1 MKNILKTK
9 YISFLLALVMV
20 VGIFLPHSGALAEGS
35 GKYNIDFAIN
45 IHNKDELLKKIKN
58 GDKIEASHREVKV
71 YKLKID
77 GELTDDARLKLAK
90 EYDSLTVAEAE
101 KKLKDEKKFEK
112 EIPTEKSKYIYG
124 DKLYDV
130 IDPKAIKDFKLENLN
145 LDREKIL
152 IKNLDKGYYLIKE
165 TDESK
170 KIPDQKLITFVV
182 KLPNKDMKDKDTLE
196 LDAKVVKDV
205 PKKSLKLIK
214 VDFYNK
220 NAKLN
225 QAQFELYKK
234 VKDGDKEKNELVKV
248 SGSRGN
254 YIYDENGN
262 TTVLETWNDG
272 EIVVQAVPDG
282 KYFFKELKP
291 APGYGEEGNKGK
303 TSKDLSPGE
312 SDTVDNKPTPILK
325 KVDKDTGKA
334 LDGAVFE
341 LYKKDG
347 TKLNFKETSVG
358 YEQDPNGKA
367 KLVTKNGGILNIT
380 NLANGEYTI
389 KEVEAPKGYKQ
400 ADIKEDFKV
409 NNFNAVDK
417 DGKLRILVIKN
428 EPLTPPPV
436 KTPKGGFNFVKI
448 DSSKQE
454 HRLANAKFI
463 LMKKSGES
471 YERVLVNGKEV
482 SLTSKDNGEF
492 SIDGLEYGEYA
503 LKEVKAPDNYVIVN
517 ELTPFT
523 VDAASSSLPAK
534 KIVNMTCPPVKI
546 VSKENTI
553 TTKYVPGNITT
564 IVKNTNMIVKTGDI
578 KIIIMSILGLIL
590 LVMGIKLVKSGERL
604 QRV

>member
-1 MKNILKTK
+1 
-9 YISFLLALVMV
+9 MV

-77 GELTDDARLKLAK
+77 GELTDEDRLKLAK
-90 EYDSLTVAEAE
+90 EYDSLTIAEAE

-130 IDPKAIKDFKLENLN
+130 IDPRAIKDFKLENLN

-152 IKNLDKGYYLIKE
+152 IRNLDKGYYLIKE
-165 TDESK
+165 TDDSK
-170 KIPDQKLITFVV
+170 KITDQKLITFVV

-214 VDFYNK
+214 VDAENNDIRINK
-220 NAKLN
+220 T
-225 QAQFELYKK
+225 QFALYKK
-234 VKDGDKEKNELVKV
+234 SKDGKKDELVKV
-248 SGSRGN
+248 TGEKGKYFYN
-254 YIYDENGN
+254 EEKGATIP
-262 TTVLETWNDG
+262 LETWDKG
-272 EIVVQAVPDG
+272 ELTVENLP
-282 KYFFKELKP
+282 
-291 APGYGEEGNKGK
+291 EG
-303 TSKDLSPGE
+303 
-312 SDTVDNKPTPILK
+312 I
-325 KVDKDTGKA
+325 
-334 LDGAVFE
+334 
-341 LYKKDG
+341 YY
-347 TKLNFKETSVG
+347 FKETKPADNYNFEGNTNINQESDKVELG
-358 YEQDPNGKA
+358 KTVTVQNRRPPTIKKYDDKTGKPLYNAKFKLFTKDDKPVKFTYKNDTYFYDTNGKEEMVASNNQGSIYVKGLPNGTYYFKEIEPP
-367 KLVTKNGGILNIT
+367 NR
-380 NLANGEYTI
+380 YYI
-389 KEVEAPKGYKQ
+389 KD
-400 ADIKEDFKV
+400 ADRKYSFDY
-409 NNFNAVDK
+409 K
-417 DGKLRILVIKN
+417 DGHMKVHDGGYYLSIGNSKIHTDKN
-428 EPLTPPPV
+428 PT
-436 KTPKGGFNFVKI
+436 TPKGGFNFVKI
-448 DSSKQE
+448 DCSKEE

-463 LMKKSGES
+463 LMKKSGET

-492 SIDGLEYGEYA
+492 AIDGLEYGEYA

-564 IVKNTNMIVKTGDI
+564 IVKNTNMIVKTGDV

-590 LVMGIKLVKSGERL
+590 LAMGIKLVKSGERL